1 MPLGTDKTTDAASD
15 NRHPLNEFWG
25 GVADINDD
33 VRQSRTNASKNNT
46 FIVFDINNLDVIEAR
61 EPYAFPVTKVEIL
74 ELNIP
79 GTPWE
84 AFKESL
90 RKCGYEGSLNDLIGK
105 RMRWKY
111 AGAILNQREV
121 VDGKTS
127 YVNKEGFCW
136 QVVEIEGVNNTSDKL
151 MDAVVALADGKNE
164 TDFKTQFLANNEMRS
179 MTNYASMM
187 QMVIGNSALSTLV
200 SAGKL
205 TFDGTV
211 YHKV

>member
-1 MPLGTDKTTDAASD
+1 MPLGNERTTDAATD

-25 GVADINDD
+25 DIADITDPS
-33 VRQSRTNASKNNT
+33 RPSRTDASKSNT

-61 EPYAFPVTKVEIL
+61 EPYNFPVTKVEIM
-74 ELNIP
+74 ELTFAN
-79 GTPWE
+79 TPWE

-90 RKCGYEGSLNDLIGK
+90 RKCGFEGSLNNLIGK
-105 RMRWKY
+105 RTHWKY
-111 AGAILNQREV
+111 APAILNRSEV
-121 VDGKTS
+121 VDGKRVYS
-127 YVNKEGFCW
+127 NVEGACW
-136 QVVEIEGVNNTSDKL
+136 QIVEIEGVNNTSDRL

-164 TDFKTQFLANNEMRS
+164 TDFKTQFLANNELRT

-205 TFDGTV
+205 TFDGTT
-211 YHKV
+211 YHKI